1 MLQKDEAARKLV
13 QETSKL
19 AKERIQ
25 KERDDLQRL
34 MEQRMN
40 EEQRRLE
47 GCMQKAQQEDATR
60 IDGIISQQRE
70 IDKAAIEMRWQ
81 MEIAKFQA
89 EKDAEAARQGERL
102 RAEIARFQVRRNEK
116 KKIKSIF
123 TWRPVGRTSKRERGN
138 GKQFGGEVAN
148 GSVKAEGTTE
158 RHKMPH

>member
-1 MLQKDEAARKLV
+1 
-13 QETSKL
+13 
-19 AKERIQ
+19 
-25 KERDDLQRL
+25 
-34 MEQRMN
+34 MN

-81 MEIAKFQA
+81 TEIAKLQA

-116 KKIKSIF
+116 KKNQVDIYMA
-123 TWRPVGRTSKRERGN
+123 TCRPNKQKRERQWKTVWRRGC
-138 GKQFGGEVAN
+138 KWKCQ
-148 GSVKAEGTTE
+148 S
-158 RHKMPH
+158 